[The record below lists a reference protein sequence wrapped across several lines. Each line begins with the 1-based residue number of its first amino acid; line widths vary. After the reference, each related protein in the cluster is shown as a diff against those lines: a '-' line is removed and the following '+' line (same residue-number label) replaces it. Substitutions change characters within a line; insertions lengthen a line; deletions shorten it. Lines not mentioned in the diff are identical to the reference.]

1 MVDLACG
8 RACEPTTWPALL
20 PAILVVERGGGT
32 GRLWR
37 KAQGARREACE
48 GRGRTA
54 DECEASQRGPGTGPG
69 LGSALGRT
77 RYNQIKS

>member
-1 MVDLACG
+1 MAGFASCDPRCG
-8 RACEPTTWPALL
+8 A
-20 PAILVVERGGGT
+20 
-32 GRLWR
+32 GRR
-37 KAQGARREACE
+37 DGAPVAQGARREACE